1 MMKSTAA
8 NGGLRRLLFA
18 GGLAATGV
26 AAVLSPDWSAVLKA
40 QGYYGNVDLSVSVVS
55 TPLAL
60 QPGQFVGVIVSVR
73 NQGPDTAHR
82 VRTVAT
88 AQQLTYVGTSSGPC
102 DGPQYPQ
109 CVLTA
114 NLDAGSTATYIL
126 GMQVP
131 LDARNHAQFSVSA
144 MADDTE
150 IAPGDEIALL
160 KLPIEV
166 PLDLRSDIA
175 CERAGAA
182 GERSLVRCSIRF
194 LNNGSFAA
202 RLPRL
207 QASVA
212 MAAPSPLSWSCQA
225 SQPSLCAGA
234 AAQGIGYAV
243 TPALLPPAG
252 SVTFF
257 VETLPRGAEP
267 VITLDADARLNPAMG
282 ETDLVPGN
290 NRSTLQFEP
299 TLFVDGFEP
308 AG

>member
-18 GGLAATGV
+18 GGLAATGA
-26 AAVLSPDWSAVLKA
+26 AAVLSPDWSAALKA
-40 QGYYGNVDLSVSVVS
+40 QGYYGNVDLSVTAVNTS
-55 TPLAL
+55 PGLR
-60 QPGQFVGVIVSVR
+60 PGQTFGLIVSVR

-88 AQQLTYVGTSSGPC
+88 AQQLRYVGTSSGPC

-109 CVLTA
+109 CALA
-114 NLDAGSTATYIL
+114 ASLDAGSTATYVL
-126 GMQVP
+126 AMEVP
-131 LDARNHAQFSVSA
+131 VDARNHAQFSVSA

-150 IAPGDEIALL
+150 ITPGDEIALL

-175 CERAGAA
+175 CARAGTA
-182 GERSLVRCSIRF
+182 GERSVVRCSIRF
-194 LNNGSFAA
+194 LNNGTFAA

-212 MAAPSPLSWSCQA
+212 MAAPSPLSWSCEA

-234 AAQGIGYAV
+234 TAQGNGYAV
-243 TPALLPPAG
+243 SPAMLPIG
-252 SVTFF
+252 NWVTFF
-257 VETLPRGAEP
+257 VETLPRGAAP

-290 NRSTLQFEP
+290 NHSVLPFEP
-299 TLFVDGFEP
+299 GLFVDGFEP